1 MCAPIVRTIAVEAG
15 AAASDGIT
23 LELNLPDDLPCFQGH
38 FPGFPVL
45 AGVIQLDW
53 VMRLGAAHLG
63 CGQISATDF
72 RIKFMRVIVPGNPL
86 TLTLDFDEARHRLD
100 FVYRVGGVIASRGRV
115 TLAKA

>member
-1 MCAPIVRTIAVEAG
+1 MCAPIVR
-15 AAASDGIT
+15 GIVPETGRVT

-53 VMRLGAAHLG
+53 AMRLGSEHLR
-63 CGQISATDF
+63 CGQTTATDF

-86 TLTLDFDEARHRLD
+86 TLTLDHDEARHRLD
-100 FVYRVGGVIASRGRV
+100 FVYRVGGVIASRGRIA
-115 TLAKA
+115 LDPP